1 MKYTAKPAAC
11 PWFKGLLAPVGLLL
25 TAGVFLVHDIGRG
38 SKLYATVA
46 TDPDS
51 DGDGLTDRQE
61 HVLGTLTFSVDSD
74 QDGYPDAEEV
84 ARKTSPIFPQSFPEI
99 PGLSVGLTAHDERD
113 GLHAVAA
120 IYLPTGDIQNL
131 DIHIGTLVGRR
142 LLLVPQSTFLANS
155 TVRFTS
161 AHDPRAAVALVDFR
175 FDRNWVLVPGHL
187 TMFVT
192 IARTTTGNVLAA
204 DVIDMFNIGGIV
216 TLAMVD
222 PSPIHYLRVGRG
234 STTGPGTIY
243 RPLTGTGDDVPMG
256 WSADQICYQTSL
268 AVAVD
273 GAMITNEVVT
283 ADCESGWDGSC
294 PPDCQGSV
302 GTTYTSID
310 PVILVGG

>member
-11 PWFKGLLAPVGLLL
+11 PWFNGLLAPVGLLL
-25 TAGVFLVHDIGRG
+25 TAGVFLAHDLGHG
-38 SKLYATVA
+38 SKLSATAA

-61 HVLGTLTFSVDSD
+61 RVLGTLASSVDSD

-84 ARKTSPIFPQSFPEI
+84 ARKTSPIFPQFFPEI
-99 PGLSVGLTAHDERD
+99 PGLSVGLTAHGERD
-113 GLHAVAA
+113 GVHAVAA

-131 DIHIGTLVGRR
+131 DIRIGTLVGRR
-142 LLLVPQSTFLANS
+142 LLLVPQPVFLANS
-155 TVRFTS
+155 TVSFAS

-192 IARTTTGNVLAA
+192 VARNTTGTVLAA
-204 DVIDMFNIGGIV
+204 DVIDLFDIGGIV
-216 TLAMVD
+216 TLAMSD
-222 PSPIHYLRVGRG
+222 PSQNHSLRVGRG
-234 STTGPGTIY
+234 RTSGPGTIY
-243 RPLTGTGDDVPMG
+243 RPLTGTGDDVPIG
-256 WSADQICYQTSL
+256 WAADQICYQTSQ

-273 GAMITNEVVT
+273 GPMVTNEVVT
-283 ADCESGWDGSC
+283 ADCETGWDGSC
-294 PPDCQGSV
+294 PPDCHGSV
-302 GTTYTSID
+302 GTTYTSVD